1 MVVSTYGPND
11 FVPILVANRRAVV
24 GDTPKRFFRHFG
36 MKQTHSVP
44 AVYGAIARPL
54 AAITFAR
61 FYHAIMNI
69 VVDGPDGQLESTV
82 QKRIIR
88 LHFLCHA
95 LQRHETHKQ
104 SDKDFLK
111 RFFSMIDF
119 LLQFIWQIFNAMMAL
134 HFQGIHTT
142 NAIV

>member
-82 QKRIIR
+82 KS
-88 LHFLCHA
+88 A
-95 LQRHETHKQ
+95 LLDCISCAMPC
-104 SDKDFLK
+104 SDMKHTSNPIK
-111 RFFSMIDF
+111 
-119 LLQFIWQIFNAMMAL
+119 IF
-134 HFQGIHTT
+134 
-142 NAIV
+142 